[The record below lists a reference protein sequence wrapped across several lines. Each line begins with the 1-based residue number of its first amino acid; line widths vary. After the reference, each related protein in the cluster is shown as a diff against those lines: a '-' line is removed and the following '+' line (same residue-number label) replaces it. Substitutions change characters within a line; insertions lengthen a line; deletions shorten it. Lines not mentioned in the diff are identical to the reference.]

1 MKSCALGIIF
11 MAAVI
16 AAHAQQPQQPQQAPL
31 AQPDDTQTEEG
42 VAPNQQQIPT
52 AQQDGARPNAP
63 INWNHNHEV
72 YPNTVQQKD
81 NGDPTIDNRKCDS
94 APRPS
99 AVQSAAHAVN
109 PNDTN
114 YGGIL
119 SQWHMQLVHDL
130 LLSVEFWGLL
140 CALVAMLLLLL
151 YVLWLMRQRDQRLT
165 VTVDIVLQLT
175 NSRNFARYH
184 NLRVIK
190 IHNDFVER
198 LNEQYERELRENGD
212 GPREI
217 DSATLPALPFLAP
230 SGQSADSTSEQQTE
244 ASGSEQ
250 SQEVSSI
257 PRSRLPAN
265 LASSL
270 APSSGQPG
278 SRRRVQSSTVA
289 ARRLPSLTWILRWHV
304 PMPQPRVSNQWQA
317 LTPKVTRVWRSRI
330 AGWRLKYK
338 RCSNTKLHSGTRST
352 NSGRQALLVKA
363 ITLGSLSDRS
373 VHLIRFAL
381 VP

>member
-99 AVQSAAHAVN
+99 AVESAAHAVN

-230 SGQSADSTSEQQTE
+230 SGQSADSTSEQQNE

-257 PRSRLPAN
+257 PS
-265 LASSL
+265 
-270 APSSGQPG
+270 
-278 SRRRVQSSTVA
+278 VA
-289 ARRLPSLTWILRWHV
+289 AASEFGIESGSQFRPAGFKKKSPVVDSGGAPTAQSDVDIALARANAAAAGEQPVAGTDAKGDESLEVKNRRLEAQV
-304 PMPQPRVSNQWQA
+304 QA
-317 LTPKVTRVWRSRI
+317 LQQHKVALRNQINQLRQASAVGESD
-330 AGWRLKYK
+330 
-338 RCSNTKLHSGTRST
+338 
-352 NSGRQALLVKA
+352 NSGEPQ
-363 ITLGSLSDRS
+363 
-373 VHLIRFAL
+373 
-381 VP
+381 

>member
-190 IHNDFVER
+190 IHNDLVER
-198 LNEQYERELRENGD
+198 LNVQYERELRENGD
-212 GPREI
+212 APREI
-217 DSATLPALPFLAP
+217 DSATLPALSFLAP
-230 SGQSADSTSEQQTE
+230 SGQTADLAPEQQTE
-244 ASGSEQ
+244 ASGSEH

-257 PRSRLPAN
+257 PS
-265 LASSL
+265 
-270 APSSGQPG
+270 
-278 SRRRVQSSTVA
+278 VA
-289 ARRLPSLTWILRWHV
+289 AANEFGIEGNSQFRPAGFKKKSPVVDNDGTPTAQSDVDIALARANAAAAGEQPAAGTDTKDEESLEVKNRRLEAQV
-304 PMPQPRVSNQWQA
+304 QA
-317 LTPKVTRVWRSRI
+317 LQQRTTSLRNQLNQQRQTNAVGGSD
-330 AGWRLKYK
+330 
-338 RCSNTKLHSGTRST
+338 
-352 NSGRQALLVKA
+352 NSGEPQ
-363 ITLGSLSDRS
+363 
-373 VHLIRFAL
+373 
-381 VP
+381 